1 MGSKD
6 AKKKIVKKI
15 SIYEN
20 VADKLIASLGCT
32 RWLHSIK
39 CQAFDNEL
47 LRVNTCLLAWTKR
60 RQANFGQS
68 RQQLPVFYWH
78 FNDSEG
84 VAIVQIHIPGK

>member
-1 MGSKD
+1 ML
-6 AKKKIVKKI
+6 KKKIVKKI

-32 RWLHSIK
+32 RWLHS
-39 CQAFDNEL
+39 AFDNEL

-60 RQANFGQS
+60 RQANFGRS

-84 VAIVQIHIPGK
+84 VAIV